1 MNFSYCNYRIL
12 PKVGALIFGILI
24 LSLAGCMDLFE
35 PEEEVALNVFP
46 DTQAADPEECGEWCS
61 GCPNVGEMYRF
72 DTLAVTKLDG
82 KENPVTEV
90 LNPVW
95 EMDIKLN
102 ELNIIFEVIETT
114 DEAIT
119 FRAINAARVGTDGET
134 CLMENT
140 AIQMYMSRN
149 RCAMEPLEPAGM
161 NIYAGTQEHPKSC
174 VPSHSIHAIA
184 VQGVELAGCFTGDC
198 GRIVKGE
205 IVNAYLPKDF
215 LDNTCSCITTGTD
228 LSDKCLIPDPDYKP
242 GDACAGCNDGF
253 VALNTYL
260 KAFSPGGKL
269 DYLCETESGNPAVCL
284 SGHFSLTRLEENI
297 AVCP

>member
-1 MNFSYCNYRIL
+1 MASRPLSSNRRVPVPVKFFSVMHGSVWQGA
-12 PKVGALIFGILI
+12 KV
-24 LSLAGCMDLFE
+24 
-35 PEEEVALNVFP
+35 
-46 DTQAADPEECGEWCS
+46 
-61 GCPNVGEMYRF
+61 
-72 DTLAVTKLDG
+72 
-82 KENPVTEV
+82 
-90 LNPVW
+90 
-95 EMDIKLN
+95 
-102 ELNIIFEVIETT
+102 
-114 DEAIT
+114 
-119 FRAINAARVGTDGET
+119 
-134 CLMENT
+134 
-140 AIQMYMSRN
+140 
-149 RCAMEPLEPAGM
+149 
-161 NIYAGTQEHPKSC
+161 